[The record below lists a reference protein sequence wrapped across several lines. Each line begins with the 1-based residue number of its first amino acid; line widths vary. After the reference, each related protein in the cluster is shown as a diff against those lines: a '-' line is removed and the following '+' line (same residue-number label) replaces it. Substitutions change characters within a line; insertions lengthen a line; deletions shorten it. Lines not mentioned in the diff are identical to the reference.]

1 MKIQS
6 LFDLLRASQDLLF
19 NFEGVET
26 APQLVSRLEKLK
38 RPAPDELLADVE
50 NLRDAVDELLSDT
63 LEMSG
68 SLTSSDEE
76 PDSLDGALD
85 AFPELDGLEDEP
97 QQDAPGNELAVVQA
111 DKQEKP
117 AS

>member
-1 MKIQS
+1 MKIQA
-6 LFDLLRASQDLLF
+6 LFDILRASQDLLF

-26 APQLVSRLEKLK
+26 APQLISRLEKLK
-38 RPAPDELLADVE
+38 RPSPDELLADVE

-68 SLTSSDEE
+68 SLASTDEM
-76 PDSLDGALD
+76 PDPLDGALD
-85 AFPELDGLEDEP
+85 AFPELDGLEDET
-97 QQDAPGNELAVVQA
+97 QQDAPGNKPTVVQD